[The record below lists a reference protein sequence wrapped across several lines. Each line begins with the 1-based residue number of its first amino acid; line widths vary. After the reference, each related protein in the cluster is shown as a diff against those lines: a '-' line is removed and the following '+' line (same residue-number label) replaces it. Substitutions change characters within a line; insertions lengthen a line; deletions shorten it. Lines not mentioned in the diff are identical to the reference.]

1 MTVGKKVSSMTKPLG
16 WNTKETLEEFK
27 KEVERRWRQYVS
39 EEDYSEKALN
49 EPRPKVKKGILGGI
63 FG

>member
-1 MTVGKKVSSMTKPLG
+1 MTKPLG